1 MAEGFKVLVFVAGV
15 GVRGNHNPS
24 RPARRWREREREG
37 ARERERERESERA
50 RERWGG
56 KGGKGGAGGGEEREQ
71 ERWSVIA
78 GIGIT
83 GIPKEQSWY
92 RTRIE
97 CVLYRM
103 CSLGIGITG
112 IPKEQSWYRL
122 GRRPGSFWPVRGSKL

>member
-56 KGGKGGAGGGEEREQ
+56 KGGKGGAGGGGR
-71 ERWSVIA
+71 A
-78 GIGIT
+78 GAGALV
-83 GIPKEQSWY
+83 SDCRDRNY
-92 RTRIE
+92 RDSQRTKL
-97 CVLYRM
+97 VQNTYRM
-103 CSLGIGITG
+103 CSL
-112 IPKEQSWYRL
+112 
-122 GRRPGSFWPVRGSKL
+122 